1 MLKKLAMFFLVGSFS
16 NVLYGMQQNGI
27 QQNDDN
33 VLNEQICAA
42 EIARVPVEDVLNI
55 PQGTFVAFVKSI
67 CDKEKKYKILGRYE
81 PTQKD
86 VAEILAK
93 AGYKTAAHCVA
104 HAITTKT
111 FNHYQNIDVACFEAK
126 DALVVAL
133 QLANDISSAAY
144 YRALCSEAH
153 RNEGVIADF
162 LQVWLP
168 RNGKAAKWS
177 DAKLKCIA
185 HKIGKLVAMRPYEIA
200 VANALQWAEQGTTI
214 KFKDGL
220 GQTRTLQQVVDFI
233 RQFLAD

>member
-1 MLKKLAMFFLVGSFS
+1 MIFFFVCSFS
-16 NVLYGMQQNGI
+16 TLVFAMNQQPPLPPELQEILNG
-27 QQNDDN
+27 
-33 VLNEQICAA
+33 QICAA

-55 PQGTFVAFVKSI
+55 PQGRFVAFVKSI

-86 VAEILAK
+86 IAEILAK
-93 AGYKTAAHCVA
+93 AVYKTAAHCGA

-111 FNHYQNIDVACFEAK
+111 FNHYQNTDVACFEAK
-126 DALVVAL
+126 DVLVVAL
-133 QLANDISSAAY
+133 QFANGVSGEAY
-144 YRALCSEAH
+144 YRVLCSEAH
-153 RNEGVIADF
+153 RNEGIIADF

-214 KFKDGL
+214 KFKGGL
-220 GQTRTLQQVVDFI
+220 GQIITLEDVVFFI
-233 RQFLAD
+233 YQFLHD